1 MKIFI
6 DTEFTDPI
14 DIDLISIGLV
24 AEDGRE
30 FYGERDDF
38 DVGLAN
44 TFVRAFVL
52 PLLRADGALVAS
64 KPALRDA
71 IGAWLAQFDDGSR
84 VSICFDNVVDWAMLS
99 DLFDKAPPA
108 WLHSRNIRDYI
119 DWPMRQRYFEQTR
132 FPEHHA
138 LYDARANCQAAQSER
153 QRHGYYEPPPI

>member
-38 DVGLAN
+38 DDRLAN

-52 PLLRADGALVAS
+52 PLLRSDGALVVNKS
-64 KPALRDA
+64 ALRDA
-71 IGAWLAQFDDGSR
+71 VGTWLSQFDDGSR
-84 VSICFDNVVDWAMLS
+84 VSICFDNVVDWAMLA
-99 DLFDKAPPA
+99 DLFDKTPPV
-108 WLHSRNIRDYI
+108 WLRARNVREYI
-119 DWPMRQRYFEQTR
+119 DWPMRQRYFEKTR
-132 FPEHHA
+132 LPEHHA
-138 LYDARANCQAAQSER
+138 LHDARANCQATQSER
-153 QRHGYYEPPPI
+153 QRHVY